1 MLFSGQSRQ
10 KFTCIDQGWLID
22 EREASKEVT
31 EFDSRNIM
39 EWVDERGHRLTILG
53 HKNVETTQVY
63 ADMSDETK
71 RQNVDRIT
79 LKSKGQPLSVVKSTR
94 TE

>member
-39 EWVDERGHRLTILG
+39 EWVDERGHRLTIIA
-53 HKNVETTQVY
+53 V
-63 ADMSDETK
+63 
-71 RQNVDRIT
+71 R
-79 LKSKGQPLSVVKSTR
+79 
-94 TE
+94 